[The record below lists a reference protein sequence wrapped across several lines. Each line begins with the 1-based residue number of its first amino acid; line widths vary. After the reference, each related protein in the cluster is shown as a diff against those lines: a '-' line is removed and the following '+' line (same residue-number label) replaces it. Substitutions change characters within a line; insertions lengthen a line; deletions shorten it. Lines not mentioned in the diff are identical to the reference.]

1 MFAEPLQHAL
11 IHEPDNVADSEDS
24 EDEWNYY
31 RIDPNKEKDSV
42 TPVDEPQETKNVE
55 EETDVPELAVEDI
68 ESKIQSEGIEEDIK
82 CESPKEESPKLFNT
96 EVFFNL
102 NRTFFISTIR
112 VYLPLP
118 LSIIIRYLFI
128 YDALAS

>member
-96 EVFFNL
+96 EVFFNF
-102 NRTFFISTIR
+102 N
-112 VYLPLP
+112 
-118 LSIIIRYLFI
+118 
-128 YDALAS
+128 

>member
-55 EETDVPELAVEDI
+55 ETDVPELAVEDI

-82 CESPKEESPKLFNT
+82 CESPKEESPKLINT
-96 EVFFNL
+96 EVFFNFSIENFSFTL
-102 NRTFFISTIR
+102 C
-112 VYLPLP
+112 VY
-118 LSIIIRYLFI
+118 YL
-128 YDALAS
+128 